1 MTVLSP
7 ITLVQMQIK
16 AGNIEANV
24 NQMVSHIE
32 KARSQNQKIVIFPAY
47 AITGEELGR
56 RWEQASFLTEVDHYL
71 EKIVR
76 ASKGLTIIFGHK
88 QLDIDNKRD
97 STTHTQNKTLVA
109 HDGHFLTNSSSSSQ
123 KSIFYQIPSWQDSAK
138 FWTLN
143 ILTGAESPNL
153 EADLN
158 LRMDTLLFEKS
169 VSSHPFLNEASKCL
183 KSYGYIN
190 AVGIKDQ
197 GKVIQLLAG
206 KSLWKNAREMKVKQV
221 APAFEEAFVQITDT
235 NSLKDF
241 TEPNPT
247 AEIYQSLCYGAKYF
261 LEQLGLKK
269 VIIGLSGG
277 IDSALTACIYRNIL
291 EPENI
296 LLVNMPS
303 QHNSQTTKSIAKQIA
318 DGLGCW
324 YGVVPIEDSI
334 QNTLEQLKKITF
346 EKPGESPVRLSPQ
359 PLHIENLQA
368 RDRTSRVLSTL
379 SGAFG
384 GVFTCNGNKSE
395 IAVGYGTLY
404 GDGAGFFGLL
414 GDLWKTEVFEIAQYI
429 KEHIHTQ
436 PILPDLLFTIP
447 PSAELSANQA
457 VEKGLGDP
465 IKYPYH
471 DRLFA
476 TFVERTPSVGI
487 DEILEWYRQGII
499 DHELGLTPGTVDQY
513 FSTPTDF
520 IRDLEYWWKQ
530 YTGLSVAKRLQA
542 PPVLALSSHS
552 FGLFPENQVPY
563 FETENYRKLKKLL
576 LNQ

>member
-1 MTVLSP
+1 MAALSQ

-16 AGNIEANV
+16 AGNMEANV
-24 NQMVSHIE
+24 NQMISHIE
-32 KARSQNQKIVIFPAY
+32 KARSQNQKIVIFPAH
-47 AITGEELGR
+47 AITGQELGR
-56 RWEQASFLTEVDHYL
+56 RWEQASFLAEADRYL
-71 EKIVR
+71 EKIVL
-76 ASKGLTIIFGHK
+76 ASKGLTVIFGHK
-88 QLDIDNKRD
+88 KLENNLDSAYTYTDNK
-97 STTHTQNKTLVA
+97 TIVA
-109 HDGHFLTNSSSSSQ
+109 HDGNILTTNSPANQ
-123 KSIFYQIPSWQDSAK
+123 KSTFYQIPLWQDSTE

-143 ILTGAESPNL
+143 ILTDADSLNL

-158 LRMDTLLFEKS
+158 LRMDVGLFQKN
-169 VSSHPFLNEASKCL
+169 VTTHPYLNEGKKCL
-183 KSYGYIN
+183 KAYGYIN

-197 GKVIQLLAG
+197 GKIIQLLTG
-206 KSLWKNAREMKVKQV
+206 KSLWKNAGESDVKQV
-221 APAFEEAFVQITDT
+221 APAFEEASVCVAD
-235 NSLKDF
+235 NESLQDF
-241 TEPNPT
+241 TEQNPT
-247 AEIYQSLCYGAKYF
+247 AEIYQSLRYGAKYF

-277 IDSALTACIYRNIL
+277 MDSALTACIYRSIL

-303 QHNSQTTKSIAKQIA
+303 QHNSKTTKSIAKQIA

-334 QNTLEQLKKITF
+334 QNTLEQLKGITF
-346 EKPGESPVRLSPQ
+346 EKPGESPLTLNLQ

-414 GDLWKTEVFEIAQYI
+414 GDLWKTEVFEVSQYI
-429 KEHIHTQ
+429 KDHIHTQ

-476 TFVERTPSVGI
+476 AFVERTPSVGI
-487 DEILEWYRQGII
+487 DEILEWYHKEII
-499 DHELGLTPGTVDQY
+499 DHELGLASGTVARY
-513 FSTPTDF
+513 FTTPADF

-563 FETENYRKLKKLL
+563 FETENYRNLKKLI